1 MMESKMVESENVLRR
16 VTETLEKKSS
26 VLVAVVYGSAA
37 TGTMQNGS
45 DVDVAVLCTE
55 PLRTE
60 EKLSLISE
68 LTASIGR
75 EVDLVDL
82 RLTNGVLLKQILT
95 KGKVV
100 IKKDAAAYAELIKK
114 MIYNQEDYM
123 PYYHRAL
130 RERMERFVS
139 GQGAG

>member
-1 MMESKMVESENVLRR
+1 MMSAKMAESENILRR

-37 TGTMQNGS
+37 TGTMQIGS
-45 DVDVAVLCTE
+45 DVDVAVLCKGLLE
-55 PLRTE
+55 TE
-60 EKLSLISE
+60 EKLGLISE
-68 LTASIGR
+68 LTANLGR

-82 RLTNGVLLKQILT
+82 RVTNGVLLKQILT

-100 IKKDAAAYAELIKK
+100 VKKDAAAYAELLKK

-139 GQGAG
+139 GQGAD